1 MRGGCSLV
9 ILAGGLS
16 RRMGR
21 DKAALPAGEGTLIEH
36 LARRVAPVVDETSIA
51 GGSAGQNL
59 AGVTGV
65 DDRYPGL
72 GPLAGI
78 HAGLLAARFPL
89 VWVVGCDLPDVD
101 PGLAALLC
109 GLAGDVDAVVP
120 RVDSAPQGVCAVYVR
135 ALAPRID
142 RLLAAGER
150 RVKMLL
156 AASKVR
162 YVTPEELRAVDP
174 ELRSLRNIHTPADY
188 RAWITTQ
195 PASPRTRPAH

>member
-1 MRGGCSLV
+1 MRAGCSLV

-36 LARRVAPVVDETSIA
+36 LARRLAPVVDETIIA

-59 AGVTGV
+59 PGVTTV

-78 HAGLLAARFPL
+78 HAGLLAARSPL

-120 RVDSAPQGVCAVYVR
+120 PIHSEPPGACALYHPP
-135 ALAPRID
+135 LATRTAG
-142 RLLAAGER
+142 LLAAGER
-150 RVKMLL
+150 RVPMLL
-156 AASKVR
+156 AASKG
-162 YVTPEELRAVDP
+162 P
-174 ELRSLRNIHTPADY
+174 
-188 RAWITTQ
+188 
-195 PASPRTRPAH
+195 

>member
-1 MRGGCSLV
+1 MRAGCSLV

-36 LARRVAPVVDETSIA
+36 LARRLAPVVDETIIA

-59 AGVTGV
+59 PGVTAV

-120 RVDSAPQGVCAVYVR
+120 RVDSEPQGVCAVYVR
-135 ALAPRID
+135 SLAPRID

-174 ELRSLRNIHTPADY
+174 ELRSFRNINTPADY

-195 PASPRTRPAH
+195 PASP